1 MNNLINCSMNEL
13 CVTIPVC
20 GIPVLSLKQVRIL
33 SFHDSQSVCVVRVT
47 LQYPQLSVFRLSKS
61 TTALSSSRLRS
72 GSASNWTKLP
82 NQARQTLIP
91 FKDDGIK
98 TDMPFQRIEAG
109 GRESNHKRNLHY
121 EVMARNV
128 GARMRSRTWRGANR
142 PSREIQSVLLPWK
155 RCTQ

>member
-1 MNNLINCSMNEL
+1 MCYSTRLRHPS
-13 CVTIPVC
+13 
-20 GIPVLSLKQVRIL
+20 
-33 SFHDSQSVCVVRVT
+33 SQSQTGQNPELPWFAISLCSSCHPPICTV
-47 LQYPQLSVFRLSKS
+47 VFRLSKS

-82 NQARQTLIP
+82 NQASQTLIP
-91 FKDDGIK
+91 LKDDGIK
-98 TDMPFQRIEAG
+98 TDTPFQRIEAA

-121 EVMARNV
+121 EVTARNV
-128 GARMRSRTWRGANR
+128 GARMRSRMWRGANR